1 MTSAYE
7 HTLTAVETDLA
18 MARTKINLS
27 FDLWT
32 SSGRRLSLL
41 GVVAH
46 YLDNRF
52 KPRVV
57 LLALPQ
63 MRGSYNAVNLSSRLT
78 SILDH
83 FKLRQ
88 SFGYAVIDN
97 ASENRAC
104 LNLMADDLSF
114 DASKRHVLCM
124 GHVINLIAYK
134 VLFGSS
140 VKAFKHELSN
150 VTAEVVKLQTWRRKG
165 PISKLHNIIRYI
177 THSAERQDAFI
188 NLQIAAADTLD
199 DAEGG
204 FSNSRPQPLYLVKDN
219 VIRWNSWYDA
229 VERAIYL
236 RQYIDDFIKDEL
248 SSYRAAVA
256 RHEGRSRAL

>member
-1 MTSAYE
+1 
-7 HTLTAVETDLA
+7 
-18 MARTKINLS
+18 
-27 FDLWT
+27 
-32 SSGRRLSLL
+32 
-41 GVVAH
+41 
-46 YLDNRF
+46 
-52 KPRVV
+52 
-57 LLALPQ
+57 
-63 MRGSYNAVNLSSRLT
+63 MRSSYNVVNLSGRLT

-88 SFGYAVIDN
+88 SFGYAVTDN

-114 DASKRHVLCM
+114 DASKRHVLCI
-124 GHVINLIAYK
+124 GHVINLIAHK

-140 VKAFKHELSN
+140 VEAFEHELSN

-188 NLQIAAADTLD
+188 NLQIAAADTLNN
-199 DAEGG
+199 AEGG

-219 VIRWNSWYDA
+219 VTRWNSWYDA
-229 VERAIYL
+229 AERAIHL

-256 RHEGRSRAL
+256 RHEGRSRALQREPPKAPSIFEDKLTPNDWDVIANYITILKPCKVATIKLQGHAGAVHSAI